1 MGRLDDD
8 HLLLGPGLAAARW
21 CATATRLDYHGLRAD
36 DLLRRR
42 LQVAAGLSPLAKAL
56 DRGEYVGLLGRERV
70 AELL

>member
-8 HLLLGPGLAAARW
+8 HLLLGPALAAARW
-21 CATATRLDYHGLRAD
+21 CATAARLDCHGLRAD